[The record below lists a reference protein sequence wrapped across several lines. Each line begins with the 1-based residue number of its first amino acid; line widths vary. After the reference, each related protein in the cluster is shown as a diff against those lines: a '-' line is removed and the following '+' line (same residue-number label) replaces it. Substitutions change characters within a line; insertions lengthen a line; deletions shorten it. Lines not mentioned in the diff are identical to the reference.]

1 MCKQL
6 LAFSAI
12 PFFISLTGCDADDV
26 FAAVAQERQDFHYA
40 KPLNQGGRFSI
51 ENTNGSVEISGW
63 DKDEV
68 DISGT
73 KYARTKAHLDEMKI
87 DVQASNGM
95 VSIRTIPP
103 IDRSHS
109 NAGAKYIIR
118 VPRRV
123 AVELAASSNGSI
135 QLTSVEGAAKIR
147 TSNGRVTAK
156 SVKGLLDITTT
167 NGDVDIVDVTGGV
180 RVSTSNGTVDADN
193 LHGEFNAKTT
203 NGGINARLFDIPANS
218 PVKAATS
225 NGPVD
230 LTVDQVRG
238 DIRASTNNGHIN
250 LRLPS
255 NTNAKVDAHTSNSNV
270 TSDLAV
276 TGGSTASKKHLE
288 GTLGSGGPHIDLS
301 TSNGA
306 IRLMKGASI

>member
-12 PFFISLTGCDADDV
+12 AFFLMLTGCESDDV
-26 FAAVAQERQDFHYA
+26 WASVAQERKDFHYT

-51 ENTNGSVEISGW
+51 ENINGSVEISGW
-63 DKDEV
+63 DRNEV

-73 KYARTKAHLDEMKI
+73 KYARTKAYLDEMKI
-87 DVQASNGM
+87 DVQASAGV
-95 VSIRTIPP
+95 VSIRTVPP
-103 IDRSHS
+103 VERSHS

-123 AVELAASSNGSI
+123 AVDLAASTNGSI
-135 QLTSVEGAAKIR
+135 QLSSVEGGARIR

-156 SVKGLLDITTT
+156 SVKGLVDITTT
-167 NGDVDIVDVTGGV
+167 NGNVDIVDVTGGA
-180 RVSTSNGTVDADN
+180 RVATSNGTVEADN

-203 NGGINARLFDIPANS
+203 NGGIKARLFDIPVNA

-225 NGPVD
+225 NGPVE
-230 LTVDQVRG
+230 LTIDQVRS
-238 DIRASTNNGHIN
+238 DVRASTNNGHIH

-255 NTNAKVDAHTSNSNV
+255 NTNARVEARTSNSSISSELDV
-270 TSDLAV
+270 KGKV
-276 TGGSTASKKHLE
+276 EWSKKHLE

-301 TSNGA
+301 TSNGS